1 MLQVFVDSGQCFVQ
15 VRVKGLVA
23 GLNECQS
30 FSCEGAISDV
40 GEICFV
46 GARVSL
52 VVVLIVEIWMRV
64 GSCDEDACS
73 EKSDG
78 QD

>member
-1 MLQVFVDSGQCFVQ
+1 M
-15 VRVKGLVA
+15 RVKGLIA

-30 FSCEGAISDV
+30 FSCESAISCPDEV
-40 GEICFV
+40 GRI
-46 GARVSL
+46 GAGVSL
-52 VVVLIVEIWMRV
+52 VVVIVEIWMRV

-78 QD
+78 LD